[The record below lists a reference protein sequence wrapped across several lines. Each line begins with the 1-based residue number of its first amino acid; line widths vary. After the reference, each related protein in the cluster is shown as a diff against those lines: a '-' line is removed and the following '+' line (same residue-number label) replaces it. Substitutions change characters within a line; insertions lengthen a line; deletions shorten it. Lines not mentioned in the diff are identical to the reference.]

1 MALVVV
7 GGHSRSVGKTS
18 LVAGLIS
25 ALPEFEWTAA
35 KLTQFGHGI
44 CSAHGEP
51 CDCAPSD
58 LDHAFA
64 ITEEL
69 DGSGN
74 SDTSRFLLAGA
85 RKALWVR
92 TQQGRLAEAMP
103 ELRRRLAGARNV
115 IVESNSVMQFV
126 RPDIYL
132 SVLDPST
139 GDFKNS
145 ARLFLDRADAL
156 IVHANKGNP
165 NWQEVSLKPASGRP
179 MFRITPPPYCTSE
192 IVGFVRERLAGH
204 RVEVSL

>member
-64 ITEEL
+64 ITEET
-69 DGSGN
+69 DRSGN
-74 SDTSRFLLAGA
+74 SDSSRFLLAGA

-132 SVLDPST
+132 SVLDPAT

-156 IVHANKGNP
+156 IVHTSKGNP
-165 NWQEVSLKPASGRP
+165 TWQEVSLKPATGRP
-179 MFRITPPPYCTSE
+179 MFQITPPPYCTSE
-192 IVGFVRERLAGH
+192 IVGFVRERLAGNK
-204 RVEVSL
+204 VAVSV